1 MKKIAYITLFLSV
14 LFISCSSDNT
24 SNSDVENNN
33 IELVLRVNSY
43 IKNVT
48 KATTNQG
55 TTEEQTVDNLYVFL
69 FPPTT
74 SSQTLIKY
82 YISTPEFTGGSWNDN
97 DMKISL
103 KLTQAEAGIR
113 NVYIVANCSSIKAD
127 LDAVT
132 SLSQLQS
139 VLQTTTNPW
148 SPNIPSPILM
158 SGNKTHDFNTNY
170 QLNSIPLI
178 RAIAK
183 VELNIK
189 LATEH
194 QDLPIVASKAQY
206 NYKYIDFDKN
216 TYVLKLSGRTENL
229 ESSTAWTAWEA
240 AGTTTSYVLDQGRVT
255 NLTLVTYLNER
266 DNAGSAIEISLP
278 YQATGPLPPPEFG
291 NETYKL
297 LLPAKIERNNW
308 YVYDVEI

>member
-1 MKKIAYITLFLSV
+1 MKKISYITLFLSI
-14 LFISCSSDNT
+14 LFIACSSDNT
-24 SNSDVENNN
+24 ANSDVEDNN
-33 IELVLRVNSY
+33 IELVFSVNSY
-43 IKNVT
+43 IKNAT
-48 KATTNQG
+48 KATTNIG
-55 TTEEQTVDNLYVFL
+55 TTEEQTVENLYIFL
-69 FPPTT
+69 FPTT
-74 SSQTLIKY
+74 SSQTLISY
-82 YISTPEFTGGSWNDN
+82 YVSTPTFTGGSWNVN
-97 DMKISL
+97 DKKLSFD
-103 KLTQAEAGIR
+103 LTQAEAGIR
-113 NVYIVANCSSIKAD
+113 NIYIVANCSSIKAD
-127 LDAVT
+127 LEAVT
-132 SLSQLQS
+132 SLSKLES
-139 VLQTTTNPW
+139 VLKTTSNPW
-148 SPNIPSPILM
+148 SPNMSSPILM
-158 SGNKTHDFNTNY
+158 SGNKTHDFNSNY
-170 QLNSIPLI
+170 QLNNVPLI

-194 QDLPIVASKAQY
+194 QDLPTIASKAQY

-240 AGTTTSYVLDQGRVT
+240 AGTTTSYVLEQGKVT
-255 NLTLVTYLNER
+255 NLRLVTYLNER

-278 YQATGPLPPPEFG
+278 YQATGLFPPPEFG